1 MVAIPTIILHIIS
14 SMHKLIHIQDYIAIT
29 HHNYYNDTVNITSL
43 STKSHISSP
52 YQLYQIPPIIINIS
66 VHHQIIIS
74 SAQNII
80 YYTSPSTNHNP
91 YYHLNRKHTF
101 QIHVTYPQAIITNH
115 ISHSIFTSMQPGLL
129 DKLVVTCFS
138 RSYYYNKKNRNK
150 QNKKVW
156 KISSESK
163 N

>member
-14 SMHKLIHIQDYIAIT
+14 FMHKSIHIQDYITIT
-29 HHNYYNDTVNITSL
+29 HHNYYNDTVNITPL
-43 STKSHISSP
+43 STKSHIPSP

-74 SAQNII
+74 PAQNII

-129 DKLVVTCFS
+129 DKLVVTCPGLTTII
-138 RSYYYNKKNRNK
+138 KNRNK
-150 QNKKVW
+150 QNKKSLEN
-156 KISSESK
+156 IF
-163 N
+163 